1 MVTPWLPHNDGII
14 QDLPL
19 FGPNVRMNHPQWPV
33 VREAARRMV
42 RIENLE
48 IWAEPQFSGDIYELS
63 NKISDHLPQR
73 TTFPKHVAS
82 NQGTIQIFD
91 KSGDTNTL
99 IIEISNI
106 EPDIEVC
113 WVQMDGEVGFAA
125 VMESCLQLLDAGYP
139 GCIGCDDSIQEG
151 RWDERKFRNSLRQIP
166 D

>member
-1 MVTPWLPHNDGII
+1 
-14 QDLPL
+14 
-19 FGPNVRMNHPQWPV
+19 MNHPLWPV

-48 IWAEPQFSGDIYELS
+48 IWAEQQFSAEIYELS

-73 TTFPKHVAS
+73 TTFPQHVTC
-82 NQGTIQIFD
+82 NKNTIRVFD

-99 IIEISNI
+99 IIEIGNN
-106 EPDIEVC
+106 EPDIKVC
-113 WVQMDGEVGFAA
+113 WVQMTGEMGFAA
-125 VMESCLQLLDAGYP
+125 VMESCLQLLNAGYP

-151 RWDERKFRNSLRQIP
+151 RWDERKFRNSVRQIT

>member
-1 MVTPWLPHNDGII
+1 
-14 QDLPL
+14 
-19 FGPNVRMNHPQWPV
+19 MNHPLWPV

-48 IWAEPQFSGDIYELS
+48 IWAGQQFSAEIYELS

-73 TTFPKHVAS
+73 TTFPQHVTC
-82 NQGTIQIFD
+82 NQNTIRVFD

-99 IIEISNI
+99 IIEIGNN
-106 EPDIEVC
+106 EPDIKVC
-113 WVQMDGEVGFAA
+113 WVQMTGDIGFAA
-125 VMESCLQLLDAGYP
+125 VMESCLQLLNAGYP

-151 RWDERKFRNSLRQIP
+151 RWDERKFRNSVRQIT

>member
-1 MVTPWLPHNDGII
+1 
-14 QDLPL
+14 
-19 FGPNVRMNHPQWPV
+19 MNHPLWPV

-48 IWAEPQFSGDIYELS
+48 IGAEQQFSADIYELS

-73 TTFPKHVAS
+73 TTFPQHVTC
-82 NQGTIQIFD
+82 NQNTIRVFD

-99 IIEISNI
+99 IIEIGNNEPNI
-106 EPDIEVC
+106 KVC
-113 WVQMDGEVGFAA
+113 WVQMTGEMGFAA
-125 VMESCLQLLDAGYP
+125 VMESCLQLLNAGYP

-151 RWDERKFRNSLRQIP
+151 RWDERKFRNSVRQIT